1 MRHSA
6 TMIIM
11 AIQKLTRDGRTEML
25 VIWPLSA
32 RNAPKRIPLS
42 LATNHIKLRKVKQ
55 MSERGYVYCSECD
68 GEGRVYNNADPTSNQ
83 WVECECSHF
92 MTLLESAKKVLGLV
106 DAAAENNMTLSAN
119 AFAFNDLRKVVSKFS

>member
-1 MRHSA
+1 
-6 TMIIM
+6 
-11 AIQKLTRDGRTEML
+11 
-25 VIWPLSA
+25 
-32 RNAPKRIPLS
+32 
-42 LATNHIKLRKVKQ
+42 